1 VLCTYN
7 FFLRHQRE
15 KYVLP
20 IEGPYAA
27 LATRLGLATTILC
40 HTADHYGQMALY
52 LRLNAIVPPSSRP
65 NPPKLQAT
73 Y

>member
-1 VLCTYN
+1 M
-7 FFLRHQRE
+7 FD
-15 KYVLP
+15 P

-27 LATRLGLATTILC
+27 LATRLGLATTILW

-52 LRLNAIVPPSSRP
+52 LRLNGIIPPSSRP
-65 NPPKLQAT
+65 NPPKLQDT